1 MGGGEL
7 LAQNGKP
14 MSPKPNSITLNRTKS
29 VLIISWDD
37 GREGEYPL
45 AGLRAACPCA
55 ECRQKE
61 DQRNDLISPVFLK
74 RPLRPGMSD
83 GVRRIEKVGNYALRL
98 IWDDGHAYGIYSW
111 DYLYALCPDDA
122 VSNGRQ

>member
-1 MGGGEL
+1 
-7 LAQNGKP
+7 
-14 MSPKPNSITLNRTKS
+14 MSPKPNSITLIRPKS
-29 VLIISWDD
+29 LLRISWDD

-61 DQRNDLISPVFLK
+61 VQGGDDVSLKFLE
-74 RPLRPGMSD
+74 RPLQPGMSD
-83 GVRRIEKVGNYALRL
+83 GIRSIEKVGNYALRL

-111 DYLYALCPDDA
+111 DYLYALCPGNVVQDD
-122 VSNGRQ
+122 QQ